1 MLRKKDP
8 GRRMMDAKLEVMVWR
23 IETPLAAFSMIAL
36 ARSCGQWKDPSSHSD
51 RSSYRSMTVMT
62 GQVKAPAI
70 AALVTST
77 PNRMANRSVFHA
89 FPRDTTGTGAGAS

>member
-1 MLRKKDP
+1 
-8 GRRMMDAKLEVMVWR
+8 
-23 IETPLAAFSMIAL
+23 
-36 ARSCGQWKDPSSHSD
+36 
-51 RSSYRSMTVMT
+51 MTVMT